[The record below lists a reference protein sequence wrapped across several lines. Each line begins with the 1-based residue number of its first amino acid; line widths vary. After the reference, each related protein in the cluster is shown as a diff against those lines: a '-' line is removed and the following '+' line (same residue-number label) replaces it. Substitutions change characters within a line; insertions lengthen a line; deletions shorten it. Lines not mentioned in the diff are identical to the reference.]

1 MADMKPLTIWTVY
14 HKDGQ
19 LDEYPIMNLDT
30 HGYFAANDKAFGNS
44 INELNPA
51 WSELVAIYYIWIN
64 QIASWCVGI
73 NHYRRQFDPKTLPS
87 ESEACVYKQYDWGR
101 ETVAEQ
107 FARHHGK
114 EALYVTLAALARHKG
129 DRYIRNLTEN
139 HILIGNCCFV
149 MAWSDF
155 QNMCSWLFP
164 LLEEIR
170 DALIGKPKNHKDEL
184 KRWRDYALKHFGEE
198 NADYQMRC
206 ISFIGERLI
215 SAWIMENLN
224 IIQIEHKASVNPRRN
239 FV

>member
-1 MADMKPLTIWTVY
+1 MEDLKPLTIWTVY

-19 LDEYPIMNLDT
+19 LEEYPIMNLDT
-30 HGYFAANDKAFGNS
+30 HGYFAANDDDRGKG
-44 INELNPA
+44 INKLNPA
-51 WSELVAIYYIWIN
+51 WSELVAVCYIWIN
-64 QIASWCVGI
+64 QITSWCVGI
-73 NHYRRQFDPKTLPS
+73 NHYRRQFEPKTLPS
-87 ESEACVYKQYDWGR
+87 EGEACVYKQYDWGR

-139 HILIGNCCFV
+139 HILMGNCCFV

-155 QNMCSWLFP
+155 QQMCSWLFP

-170 DALIGKPKNHKDEL
+170 DALIGKPKDPKDEL
-184 KRWRDYALKHFGEE
+184 KRWRDYAVKHFGEE

-224 IIQIEHKASVNPRRN
+224 IIQIEHKASVNP
-239 FV
+239 